1 MPDRL
6 RSRHAAALGAYLL
19 FLAFVLGQRDASL
32 AAWVIRQT
40 GRVVRLLGPD
50 WLGTPVRVEFL
61 LNVAMIVPAA
71 FLVAML
77 FPRHPWANWVVY
89 GFVAAGLV
97 EGFQGLFRPLRSAQF
112 VDVVANTTG
121 VLIGVI
127 LALVVLRRTADSAG
141 SRPPM

>member
-127 LALVVLRRTADSAG
+127 LALVVLRRTADSEE

>member
-6 RSRHAAALGAYLL
+6 RSRHAATLGAYLV

-40 GRVVRLLGPD
+40 GRVVRVLGPD
-50 WLGTPVRVEFL
+50 WLGTPVRVEFI
-61 LNVAMIVPAA
+61 LNVAMVVPAA
-71 FLVAML
+71 FLVTML

-112 VDVVANTTG
+112 IDVVANTSG
-121 VLIGVI
+121 VLIGVVV
-127 LALVVLRRTADSAG
+127 AMVVLRRPVDRDGPT
-141 SRPPM
+141 RPV